1 MHHCPAAAHQMQ
13 KYWKKAM
20 LLSII
25 LVLSGLLAFSTWD
38 LVTLEGLKENGAAL
52 SAYVDAHYLLAV
64 AAFGAAFLSTA
75 FFVPGAIILTISGG
89 FLFGAVRGAIYSSL
103 FSTIASTVAFLVS
116 RYVIGEWVQSRFHL
130 QLVRFNEEIHR
141 HGTNYLFVLRIVPV
155 MPAFLINYLSGL
167 TRIPTV
173 RFMVVSFFG
182 ICPGAA
188 VYSLAG
194 SQLATL
200 ETAEDVMSPDVLI
213 GLLLLALLA
222 LAPVLYRRIGR
233 AIKGSK

>member
-1 MHHCPAAAHQMQ
+1 MK
-13 KYWKKAM
+13 KYWKKILI
-20 LLSII
+20 LLFII
-25 LVLSGLLAFSTWD
+25 VLSGFLVYSTWE
-38 LVTLEGLKENGAAL
+38 LVTLDALKKNSTAL
-52 SAYVDAHYLLAV
+52 SAYVEQHYLLAV

-89 FLFGAVRGAIYSSL
+89 FLFGTVRGALYSSI

-116 RYVIGEWVQSRFHL
+116 RYLIGSWVQSRFHL
-130 QLVRFNEEIHR
+130 QLVRFNDEIHR

-167 TRIPTV
+167 TRISIA
-173 RFMVVSFFG
+173 RFMIVSFFG

-194 SQLATL
+194 RQLATI
-200 ETAEDVMSPDVLI
+200 ERAEDILSLGVLI

-222 LAPVLYRRIGR
+222 LAPVLYRRIGSVF
-233 AIKGSK
+233 KGTNDHGLRK